1 MTTRFVRVTL
11 AVAWRH
17 LHNFLT
23 NPSLLLPP
31 LLLPIF
37 LFAAFAGSLSALA
50 HTPGF
55 QYPDYG
61 GFQFVFVL
69 IQSAAFGGVFTGY
82 SMAEDFESGFGRR
95 MMLAAPNRTAIVAG
109 YAVAAL
115 ARTLFTSALVFGIA
129 VVGGTEVRGGVAD
142 LLALLGLAVLANIA
156 ATLFTAGIAL
166 RYRTVQASPLMQVPM
181 FMVLFLAPVFVPRR
195 LLTGWLHDVAGLNP
209 VTVVLEAGRG
219 LFIGHPVRVPLAFGL
234 ISGIG
239 VLLAIWAL
247 RGLRRAEAAAD
258 ALR

>member
-1 MTTRFVRVTL
+1 MNARFASVAG

-37 LFAAFAGSLSALA
+37 LFAAFAGSLSALS

-55 QYPDYG
+55 DYPDYG

-95 MMLAAPNRTAIVAG
+95 LMLAAPNRMAIVAG
-109 YAVAAL
+109 YGVAAL
-115 ARTLFTSALVFGIA
+115 ARTAFTSALVLAIA
-129 VVGGTEVRGGVAD
+129 VATGTEVRGSVAQVA
-142 LLALLGLAVLANIA
+142 ALFGLAVLANIA

-181 FMVLFLAPVFVPRR
+181 FVVLFLAPAFVPRE
-195 LLTGWLHDVAGLNP
+195 LLTGWLHDVAGVNP
-209 VTVVLEAGRG
+209 ITVVLEAGRG

-234 ISGIG
+234 TSAIAL
-239 VLLAIWAL
+239 LLAVWAV
-247 RGLRRAEAAAD
+247 RGLRRAETAVD
-258 ALR
+258 APG